1 MGKRRSSVLFDVPYQ
16 YCQGTGCTHNI
27 LTVMLGE
34 IIEELQIRD
43 KTILVG
49 PVGCSEQIINYL
61 DVDAIGAPHGRALS
75 LATGIK
81 RSHPDRIVITYQGDG
96 DFASIGIAEAIHTAA
111 RGEKIST
118 IWVNNGV
125 YGMTGGQMSVTTL
138 LGQKTTT
145 SVDGRNRESTGSPL
159 HVSELLADIEGA
171 YFISREAINSRINKE
186 KCRMSI
192 VKGIKLQIE
201 GHGYNAVEV
210 LGICPTNWR
219 TPPKEANRRLEEEL
233 MKEFPLGTKKDMS
246 EVSINE

>member
-1 MGKRRSSVLFDVPYQ
+1 VGKKDCSVLFDVPYQ
-16 YCQGTGCTHNI
+16 YCQGVGCTHNT

-34 IIEELQIRD
+34 IIEELGIREE
-43 KTILVG
+43 TILVG

-81 RSHPDRIVITYQGDG
+81 RSLPDRIVITYQGDG
-96 DFASIGIAEAIHTAA
+96 DFASIGIAEAVHTGA

-138 LGQKTTT
+138 LGQKTSTT
-145 SVDGRNRESTGSPL
+145 PEGRTKEAGGNPL
-159 HVSELLADIEGA
+159 HVSEMLAGLA
-171 YFISREAINSRINKE
+171 GTAFISREAINTRANMDR
-186 KCRMSI
+186 CRSSI
-192 VKGIKLQIE
+192 VKSIRMQME
-201 GHGYNAVEV
+201 GRGFNAVEV

-219 TPPKEANRRLEEEL
+219 MSTKEAIRRLEDEV
-233 MKEFPLGTKKDMS
+233 MKEYPLGVKKDAS
-246 EVSINE
+246 KGVGHG